1 MNTHLLNMLWVALLV
16 ATVLTWLIGKTG
28 YTGPLAVSAIL
39 VIAAIKGWMIIQDFM
54 GLRRVRLLWRGI
66 VVGWL
71 LVTLAVILI
80 AYWLGLK

>member
-1 MNTHLLNMLWVALLV
+1 MNTHLLNVLWVALLV

-28 YTGPLAVSAIL
+28 YAGPAAVIAIL
-39 VIAAIKGWMIIQDFM
+39 VIAALKGWMIIQDFM

-66 VVGWL
+66 VQGWL
-71 LVTLAVILI
+71 LATLAVILI

>member
-1 MNTHLLNMLWVALLV
+1 MNTHLLNVLWVALLV

-28 YTGPLAVSAIL
+28 YAGPVAVSAIL

-54 GLRRVRLLWRGI
+54 GLRRVRLLWRGL
-66 VVGWL
+66 VLGWL
-71 LVTLAVILI
+71 LVTLLVILI